1 MNKELIIEALQV
13 LRKTIERNMDA
24 NDAHFSTFFVSK
36 LSDIDDEIANITDYH
51 SATQTKYDNSD
62 GEEYQFDEYDCH

>member
-13 LRKTIERNMDA
+13 LRKTVERNMDV

-36 LSDIDDEIANITDYH
+36 LSDIDDEIEEIKNIKIH
-51 SATQTKYDNSD
+51 RVQ
-62 GEEYQFDEYDCH
+62 

>member
-1 MNKELIIEALQV
+1 MAQHYTKMNKELIIEALQV

-36 LSDIDDEIANITDYH
+36 LSNIDDEIEEIKNIRLH
-51 SATQTKYDNSD
+51 KVQ
-62 GEEYQFDEYDCH
+62 